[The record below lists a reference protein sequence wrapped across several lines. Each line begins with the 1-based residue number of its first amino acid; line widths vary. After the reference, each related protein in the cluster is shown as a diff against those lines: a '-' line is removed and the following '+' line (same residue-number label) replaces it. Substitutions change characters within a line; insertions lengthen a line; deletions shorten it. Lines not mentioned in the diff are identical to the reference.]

1 MPPPGARKVAKPTHE
16 DAAILLQVAQLAAAS
31 GVQGALNWVFS
42 DAFLPDYAEFIK
54 KHPRGGKGFAAA
66 RLLAVH
72 YETIGTLWKNKLIN
86 EDLLFDWLAVT
97 LVWDRLKGIVLG
109 ERKAFGVPALGENFQ
124 KMANA
129 QARRLKAAG

>member
-1 MPPPGARKVAKPTHE
+1 MPSPRTRTAAKPTHE
-16 DAAILLQVAQLAAAS
+16 DAAIMLQVAQLSAANGIGA
-31 GVQGALNWVFS
+31 ALNWLWS
-42 DAFLPDYAEFIK
+42 DKFVPDYAEFLK
-54 KHPRGGKGFAAA
+54 KHPRGSDGFAKA
-66 RLLAVH
+66 RLISVH

-109 ERKAFGVPALGENFQ
+109 ERKAFGLAGLGENFQ